1 VETAGLTIDGQKPSV
16 SMLVEEGPEILAKEI
31 VEAIQAEL
39 SLSELERK
47 NS

>member
-1 VETAGLTIDGQKPSV
+1 
-16 SMLVEEGPEILAKEI
+16 MLVEEGPEILAKEI